1 MHDANHGTDRHDE
14 VGREMYH
21 SVFDRSKHA
30 HRASHRAVV
39 IAVPIRSG
47 NDIDDFDRKPVARL
61 DPFDFERTAGT
72 RAARRCHIRIGNH
85 TGL

>member
-14 VGREMYH
+14 VGRDTIP
-21 SVFDRSKHA
+21 SL
-30 HRASHRAVV
+30 
-39 IAVPIRSG
+39 IRSSTRIG
-47 NDIDDFDRKPVARL
+47 PRTALWLLLYPGSRDDIDDFDRKPVARL